1 MAKGGGH
8 STWSTIG
15 SGGWIIDLSL
25 LRYISINT
33 SEQTATIQAGV
44 LTKPINEAV
53 TNAGFMIHTA
63 NAANVG
69 HIGFLLGGGSS
80 VLLGLH
86 GLAIDALISARVVT
100 ANGRIVIASAIENVD
115 LFWALKG
122 AGQYFGIVSEV
133 SVKIFPKTTEIIS
146 WACIYGPHQIKEA
159 SKALKEVIDAG
170 DQKSFGAAMI
180 TLPPTFPGST
190 MVCNPIFPIETDFN
204 VASL

>member
-1 MAKGGGH
+1 
-8 STWSTIG
+8 
-15 SGGWIIDLSL
+15 
-25 LRYISINT
+25 
-33 SEQTATIQAGV
+33 
-44 LTKPINEAV
+44 
-53 TNAGFMIHTA
+53 MIHTA